1 MSGPSRAGL
10 FLYAKDLE
18 AVAGFYASVLHLT
31 RVHSDAE
38 LVILQAQGMQLVVH
52 AIPAHIA
59 SGITIASPPVRR
71 EKSAMKFFFT
81 IPSLAAATAEAAARG
96 GEVLTERWTGPG
108 FRVANGC
115 DPEGNVFQLREA
127 IV

>member
-10 FLYAKDLE
+10 FLYARDLE

-38 LVILQAQGMQLVVH
+38 LVILQAQGMQLV
-52 AIPAHIA
+52 IA

-81 IPSLAAATAEAAARG
+81 IPSLEAATIEAAARG